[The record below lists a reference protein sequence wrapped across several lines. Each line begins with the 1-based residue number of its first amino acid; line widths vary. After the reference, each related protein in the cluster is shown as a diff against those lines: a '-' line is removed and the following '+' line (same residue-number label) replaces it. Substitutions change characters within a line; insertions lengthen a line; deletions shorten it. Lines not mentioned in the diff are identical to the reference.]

1 MIEVL
6 AEYEVAPEHSEAAVE
21 LLNRHA
27 VASQEEPGC
36 LRFDVYRSTT
46 DPARL
51 ILIETYTDEAAF
63 EAHRCTEH
71 FRRNIEQTLVPW
83 LLSRQWTR
91 YERLRD
97 EASAPKEAN

>member
-6 AEYEVAPEHSEAAVE
+6 AEYEVAPEHCEAAVE

-27 VASQEEPGC
+27 STSREEPGC

-46 DPARL
+46 EPARL
-51 ILIETYTDEAAF
+51 ILIEAYTDESAF
-63 EAHRCTEH
+63 EAHRRTEH
-71 FRRNIEQTLVPW
+71 FQRNIEQTLAPW

-91 YERLRD
+91 YQRLRD
-97 EASAPKEAN
+97 QPTSAPK